1 MNSEKIEFKMF
12 GKGASKSTTASLYLS
27 FLLMVFLIY
36 GAFYSIVNFGIL
48 GWIIG
53 IVLLLLGAYMGI
65 IFVFLA
71 IFYILAN
78 AKFNFWIRTTE
89 KVIKVGGRGGDG
101 SEELEE
107 D

>member
-12 GKGASKSTTASLYLS
+12 GKGTSKSTTASLYLS

-36 GAFYSIVNFGIL
+36 GAFYSIANFGVL

-65 IFVFLA
+65 VFVFLA

-89 KVIKVGGRGGDG
+89 KVINVGDEDG
-101 SEELEE
+101 EDGEE
-107 D
+107 